1 VGDSLAWWFEPV
13 ATRFATRA
21 IVLRTVAY
29 GEADLVVTLLGATT
43 GRLSALARGAR
54 KSARRFGG
62 GLGMGAEGQAA
73 LRERPGADLLL
84 LEEFDVQQ
92 ARLGLAGDMG
102 KTAHAAYALELC
114 DRLCPPRHA
123 EPAVF
128 DWLREFLL
136 RLEAGRAS
144 AERLRVFELGLLGR
158 LGLAPAL
165 ERCAVCGRSD
175 LGEENT
181 RWHADEGGVLCA
193 SCARRGDVLSVST
206 RRTLA
211 RLARMALAD
220 AEAANLDRET
230 NAGCRR
236 AILGLLR
243 THISGPLRS
252 LDFIEK
258 MGGDT

>member
-1 VGDSLAWWFEPV
+1 V
-13 ATRFATRA
+13 ASRFATRA
-21 IVLRTVAY
+21 VVLRTVAY
-29 GEADLVVTLLGATT
+29 GESDRVVTLLGRST

-54 KSARRFGG
+54 KSVRRFGG

-84 LEEFDVQQ
+84 LEEFDVRE

-158 LGLAPAL
+158 LGLSPAL
-165 ERCAVCGRSD
+165 DRCAVCGRSD

-181 RWHADEGGVLCA
+181 RWHPEQGGVLCA
-193 SCARRGDVLSVST
+193 SCARRGDILSATT
-206 RRTLA
+206 RQVLA
-211 RLARMALAD
+211 RLSRMSLDD
-220 AEAANLDRET
+220 AEAASLDRDT

-236 AILGLLR
+236 AILGLVR
-243 THISGPLRS
+243 THIAGPLRS

-258 MGGDT
+258 MGGDR

>member
-1 VGDSLAWWFEPV
+1 
-13 ATRFATRA
+13 
-21 IVLRTVAY
+21 
-29 GEADLVVTLLGATT
+29 
-43 GRLSALARGAR
+43 
-54 KSARRFGG
+54 
-62 GLGMGAEGQAA
+62 MGAEGQAA

-84 LEEFDVQQ
+84 LEDFDVQE

-128 DWLREFLL
+128 DWLQEFLH

-144 AERLRVFELGLLGR
+144 AERLRVFELGLLDR
-158 LGLAPAL
+158 LGFSPAL
-165 ERCAVCGRSD
+165 DRCAVCGRSD

-181 RWHADEGGVLCA
+181 RWHPEQGGVLCA
-193 SCARRGDVLSVST
+193 SCARRGDILSATT
-206 RRTLA
+206 RQVLA
-211 RLARMALAD
+211 RLSRMSLDD
-220 AEAANLDRET
+220 AEAASLDRDT

-236 AILGLLR
+236 AILGLVR
-243 THISGPLRS
+243 THITGPLRS

-258 MGGDT
+258 MGGDR

>member
-1 VGDSLAWWFEPV
+1 M
-13 ATRFATRA
+13 
-21 IVLRTVAY
+21 
-29 GEADLVVTLLGATT
+29 LGATT

-62 GLGMGAEGQAA
+62 GLGTGAEGQAA
-73 LRERPGADLLL
+73 LRERPGAELLL
-84 LEEFDVQQ
+84 LEEFDVQE

-102 KTAHAAYALELC
+102 KTAHAAYVLELC

-136 RLEAGRAS
+136 RLEGGRAS
-144 AERLRVFELGLLGR
+144 VERLRVFELGLFAR
-158 LGLAPAL
+158 LGLGPAL
-165 ERCAVCGRSD
+165 DRCAACGRRAF
-175 LGEENT
+175 GEESA
-181 RWHADEGGVLCA
+181 RWHPEQGGVLCA
-193 SCARRGDVLSVST
+193 SCARQGDLLTATT
-206 RRTLA
+206 RQALA
-211 RLARMALAD
+211 RLARMSLAD
-220 AEAANLDRET
+220 AEAATLDLET

-236 AILGLLR
+236 AILGLVR

-258 MGGDT
+258 MGGGT

>member
-1 VGDSLAWWFEPV
+1 MA
-13 ATRFATRA
+13 
-21 IVLRTVAY
+21 
-29 GEADLVVTLLGATT
+29 
-43 GRLSALARGAR
+43 
-54 KSARRFGG
+54 
-62 GLGMGAEGQAA
+62 AEGQAE
-73 LRERPGADLLL
+73 LRERSGSDLLL
-84 LEEFDVQQ
+84 FEGFEVQQ

-128 DWLREFLL
+128 NLLQEFLM
-136 RLEAGRAS
+136 RLEAGRSS

-158 LGLAPAL
+158 LGIGPAL
-165 ERCAVCGRSD
+165 DRCAICGRHD
-175 LGEENT
+175 LGEESA
-181 RWHADEGGVLCA
+181 RWHPEQGGVLCA
-193 SCARRGDVLSVST
+193 ACAHRGDILTAQTRRALTNLAVLSLV
-206 RRTLA
+206 
-211 RLARMALAD
+211 D
-220 AEAANLDRET
+220 AEAETLDRDT
-230 NAGCRR
+230 NAACRR

>member
-1 VGDSLAWWFEPV
+1 V
-13 ATRFATRA
+13 AARFATRA

-29 GEADLVVTLLGATT
+29 GESDRVVTLLGATT

-84 LEEFDVQQ
+84 LEEFDVNE

-114 DRLCPPRHA
+114 DRLCPSRHA

-144 AERLRVFELGLLGR
+144 AERLRVFELGLLAR
-158 LGLAPAL
+158 LGIGPAL
-165 ERCAVCGRSD
+165 DRCALCGRSD
-175 LGEENT
+175 LGEEST
-181 RWHADEGGVLCA
+181 RWHPEQGGVVCA
-193 SCARRGDVLSVST
+193 SCAQLGDILTAQT
-206 RRTLA
+206 RRA
-211 RLARMALAD
+211 LARMARMSLDD
-220 AEAANLDRET
+220 AEAATLGRET

-236 AILGLLR
+236 AILGLVR
-243 THISGPLRS
+243 AHISGPLRS

-258 MGGDT
+258 MGGGT

>member
-1 VGDSLAWWFEPV
+1 V
-13 ATRFATRA
+13 ATRFVTTA
-21 IVLRTVAY
+21 IVLRTIAY
-29 GEADLVVTLLGATT
+29 GEADLVVTLLGQTT

-84 LEEFDVQQ
+84 LEEFDVGE

-114 DRLCPPRHA
+114 DRLCAPRHA
-123 EPAVF
+123 ELAAF

-136 RLEAGRAS
+136 RLEKGRAS
-144 AERLRVFELGLLGR
+144 AERLRVFELGLLAR
-158 LGLAPAL
+158 LGLGPAL
-165 ERCAVCGRSD
+165 DRCAVCGRGD
-175 LGEENT
+175 LGKEKV
-181 RWHADEGGVLCA
+181 RWQAEQGGVLCA
-193 SCARRGDVLSVST
+193 SCAQRGDVLTAQT
-206 RRTLA
+206 RRALTGLA
-211 RLARMALAD
+211 GMSFED
-220 AEAANLDRET
+220 AETVTLDRAT
-230 NAGCRR
+230 NAECRR
-236 AILGLLR
+236 AVLGLVR

-258 MGGDT
+258 MGGG

>member
-1 VGDSLAWWFEPV
+1 M
-13 ATRFATRA
+13 ATRFVTTAV
-21 IVLRTVAY
+21 VLRTVAY
-29 GEADLVVTLLGATT
+29 GESDLVVTLLGPTT

-62 GLGMGAEGQAA
+62 GLGMGAEGRAG

-84 LEEFDVQQ
+84 LEEFDVVQ

-102 KTAHAAYALELC
+102 KTAHAAYALEMC

-123 EPAVF
+123 EPAAF
-128 DWLREFLL
+128 EWLREFLL

-144 AERLRVFELGLLGR
+144 AERLRVFELGLLAR

-165 ERCAVCGRSD
+165 DRCAICDRSD

-181 RWHADEGGVLCA
+181 RWHPDQGGVQCA
-193 SCARRGDVLSVST
+193 SCAHRGDILTAQT
-206 RRTLA
+206 RRALA
-211 RLARMALAD
+211 RLARMSLED
-220 AEAANLDRET
+220 VESVSLDRET

-243 THISGPLRS
+243 THIAGPLRS

-258 MGGDT
+258 MGGDR

>member
-1 VGDSLAWWFEPV
+1 V
-13 ATRFATRA
+13 AF
-21 IVLRTVAY
+21 
-29 GEADLVVTLLGATT
+29 GESDRVVTLLGPTT

-84 LEEFDVQQ
+84 LEEFDVQE
-92 ARLGLAGDMG
+92 ARLGLAGDLG

-114 DRLCPPRHA
+114 DRLCPSRHP

-144 AERLRVFELGLLGR
+144 AERLRVFELGLLAR
-158 LGLAPAL
+158 LGLGPAL
-165 ERCAVCGRSD
+165 DRCYMCGRTD

-181 RWHADEGGVLCA
+181 RWVPEQGGVACG
-193 SCARRGDVLSVST
+193 SCARRGDLLTATT
-206 RRTLA
+206 RLALA
-211 RLARMALAD
+211 RLSRMALVD
-220 AEAANLDRET
+220 AEAATLDRQS

-236 AILGLLR
+236 AILGLVR
-243 THISGPLRS
+243 THVSGPLRS